1 MTQMHPAQVSLRR
14 YLPQI
19 LGLDVRLKLEIKLA
33 RLLFAVLLISLDADL
48 TFAWSEVSDLVLA

>member
-1 MTQMHPAQVSLRR
+1 MHPSQVSLRR